1 VSTTEI
7 SAETRT
13 RILSAAWAR
22 MRNQGVGAVT
32 VKDVA
37 LDAGVSRQLL
47 YFHYGNRAGVLT
59 AMARHHDR
67 TSGFEHR
74 LAAAR
79 DLPPVES
86 FEAVVREWL
95 AYLADLLPVARA
107 LEAAAITGDVGGEAW
122 RDRMAALSS
131 VVRAVVQRLADEG
144 RLRPGWDVDAAADW
158 AWSLVHPG
166 TFAHLVEDR
175 GWTASAFTER
185 TVRALSAELVAP

>member
-1 VSTTEI
+1 MSTTDL

-13 RILSAAWAR
+13 RILSAAWSR
-22 MRNQGVGAVT
+22 LRDQGVSAVT

-47 YFHYGNRAGVLT
+47 YFHYGNRAGLLT

-67 TSGFEHR
+67 SSGFEQR

-79 DLPPVES
+79 ERPPVES
-86 FEAVVREWL
+86 FETVLREWL
-95 AYLADLLPVARA
+95 AYLAELLPVARA

-122 RDRMAALSS
+122 RDRMTALRS
-131 VVRAVVQRLADEG
+131 VCRAVVQRLADDG
-144 RLRPGWDVDAAADW
+144 RLRSEWDVDAAADW

-175 GWTASAFTER
+175 AWAASTFSER
-185 TVRALSAELVAP
+185 TVRALTAELVAS

>member
-1 VSTTEI
+1 VTTTEI
-7 SAETRT
+7 SAETRE
-13 RILSAAWAR
+13 RILSAAWRR
-22 MRNQGVGAVT
+22 MRDQGASAVT

-47 YFHYGNRAGVLT
+47 YFHYGSRAGLLT

-67 TSGFEHR
+67 TSGFEQR

-79 DLPPVES
+79 DLAPVES

-95 AYLADLLPVARA
+95 TYLADLIPVARA
-107 LEAAAITGDVGGEAW
+107 LEAAAITGDAGGEAW
-122 RDRMAALSS
+122 RDRMAALR
-131 VVRAVVQRLADEG
+131 VVCRAVVQRLADDG
-144 RLRPGWDVDAAADW
+144 RLRPGWDVDTGSDW

-185 TVRALSAELVAP
+185 TVRALHAELVGS